1 MLRASLVSV
10 EAEFDSRL
18 CQHIFFFF
26 NLNFVFHF
34 VFMLRCVRPVNISL
48 TLGDNNFCLTS
59 LPPSGGECCN
69 KNNS

>member
-48 TLGDNNFCLTS
+48 TLGDNNF
-59 LPPSGGECCN
+59 
-69 KNNS
+69 